1 MATVSLIDPYSQ
13 QAEEIARRQRMA
25 QALQESG
32 SQVLQ
37 MPTTPGIAI
46 SPYAGLAKIL
56 ESGLGSYQE
65 KKARQDYAAL
75 QDKYRTNY
83 NTQLENFARALSA
96 PAQEAFAGQEA
107 VPGQEAI
114 PAQPAKMAPQIEKSF
129 GGYGMPREV
138 GQYEVSPAVAGKEA
152 VPGQPAIPARPAV
165 PAGYISPET
174 LQGIDIPEVK
184 QLAMAKYLAQFEP
197 KQVKLGQ
204 NERLLEQT
212 GSGPF
217 RELAGVS
224 TTPKVLE
231 PKWEATVQKIN
242 GVDTPGWINVNAGAD
257 KAASTFVAGGKP
269 EKIAAHWE
277 ATTQKVN
284 GKDVAGWINL
294 NAVDKA
300 ASFVAGAKPAE
311 VKETQPKW
319 EKGVKIVDGKNVYG
333 WYDLT
338 APNYEASFKAGA
350 VPPAGNTQ
358 LIQVTRGGKVY
369 YENPAIV
376 DVAERQA
383 AAIEKEVV
391 PVKKIRMDITNPD
404 GSTKTILTDEND
416 PKFKE
421 GFVTKGPEYA
431 SITTVNAQGE
441 TVVRQV
447 KKDDP
452 ILATGYVKPLDG
464 FLGQLQQAGVPMGTI
479 RSDPKIRDLV
489 DRYFVKTAGGVAPEE
504 AAGFELRKAE
514 VVARLG
520 ELGIAIPANIK
531 GLSLSATQGVLGGA
545 QSSGSATTP
554 TAASASAALPLPADK
569 DKKKLVN
576 GQTYQ
581 TNNGLAKWN
590 AALGQFVP
598 VP

>member
-1 MATVSLIDPYSQ
+1 MAAVSLIDPYSQ
-13 QAEEIARRQRMA
+13 QAEEIAKRQRMA

-32 SQVLQ
+32 SQVLD
-37 MPTTPGIAI
+37 MPTTPGVAI
-46 SPYAGLAKIL
+46 SPYAGLAKVFQ
-56 ESGLGSYQE
+56 SMYGAYQD
-65 KKARQDYAAL
+65 KQARQDYAKL
-75 QDKYRTNY
+75 QNEYRTNY
-83 NTQLENFARALSA
+83 NTQFGNLARAISA

-152 VPGQPAIPARPAV
+152 VPGQPAIPARPAL

-184 QLAMAKYLAQFEP
+184 QLAMARYLAQFEP

-284 GKDVAGWINL
+284 GKDVSGWINL
-294 NAVDKA
+294 NAADKA
-300 ASFVAGAKPAE
+300 ASFVAGAKPIETKAAE
-311 VKETQPKW
+311 PKW
-319 EKGVKIVDGKNVYG
+319 EKGQKIVDGKTVYG
-333 WYDLT
+333 WYDLS

-350 VPPAGNTQ
+350 VPPAGEKSNWKE
-358 LIQVTRGGKVY
+358 VTRNNKVF
-369 YENPAIV
+369 YEDFNIA
-376 DVAERQA
+376 DAAQRQA
-383 AAIEKEVV
+383 AAIEKEAVKTPPHYSEIEQGGNVV
-391 PVKKIRMDITNPD
+391 IIDMSLPAGERLANAQI
-404 GSTKTILTDEND
+404 
-416 PKFKE
+416 
-421 GFVTKGPEYA
+421 KGPVRNNLEK
-431 SITTVNAQGE
+431 ITTTDASGREV
-441 TVVRQV
+441 TRYVD
-447 KKDDP
+447 KTT
-452 ILATGYVKPLDG
+452 LATLGDIPAPYKG
-464 FLGQLQQAGVPMGTI
+464 FMSDLAEAGQLPANWQSIPQIAGLVRENLINKAGGITPKDLANLKVRIAEAASRLAYEGVPGFN
-479 RSDPKIRDLV
+479 PKDLTPALSN
-489 DRYFVKTAGGVAPEE
+489 FTTLSGGAPAPAAAAALKITTRAEIAE
-504 AAGFELRKAE
+504 AAKRAGKSIEE
-514 VVARLG
+514 VTRDAVA
-520 ELGIAIPANIK
+520 K
-531 GLSLSATQGVLGGA
+531 GYKVQ
-545 QSSGSATTP
+545 
-554 TAASASAALPLPADK
+554 
-569 DKKKLVN
+569 
-576 GQTYQ
+576 
-581 TNNGLAKWN
+581 
-590 AALGQFVP
+590 
-598 VP
+598 